1 MPVFFV
7 PEPGY
12 DFRAAR
18 KADMILGASAV
29 AINAATNA
37 RSGMSLTVS
46 IGSLFLNFS

>member
-12 DFRAAR
+12 DFPAAR